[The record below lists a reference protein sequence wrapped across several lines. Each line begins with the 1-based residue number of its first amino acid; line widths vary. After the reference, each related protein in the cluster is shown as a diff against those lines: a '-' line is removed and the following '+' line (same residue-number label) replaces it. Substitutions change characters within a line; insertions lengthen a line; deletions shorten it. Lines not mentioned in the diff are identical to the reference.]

1 MAINVPIITQFD
13 KKGIDKA
20 VDQFNRLEGPAKKA
34 GFALEKAFVPATVAL
49 GGLAIAA
56 FDFAKGAAED
66 AASADKLEGALR
78 RTTKATE
85 AQIDAVADYIDK
97 AQLATNIAD
106 VDLRE
111 AFAKL
116 AVATGDVTE
125 SQDLLNLAADISV
138 ATGKDLSAVT
148 DALAKAYSGNM
159 TALQKLDP
167 SLRDAIKSG
176 ADFDEV
182 GKALSETY
190 GGAAADAVNTAE
202 GRFKN
207 MAIRMD
213 EVKET
218 IGAALLPI
226 IERLLPVLSSLASF
240 VEDNTQLIVVL
251 GSVIGG
257 VAGAIVA
264 INVAMKV
271 WTATTKAL
279 TAVTAVYN
287 AVLAVNPVVLI
298 VAAVVALIA
307 IFVVL
312 QQKFDIIGKAVE
324 FLGGIFGAV
333 KDFILNAW
341 NSLLDWFR
349 NLPELIRQAFDVLF
363 LIMVGPYKLA
373 YDLVIALWTRLWGWF
388 KDLPGRLGAAVANIF
403 EILIAPFR
411 NVVAAM
417 FNLGRDIVGGI
428 VDGIKSVA
436 GSIGSA
442 ITSAIPG
449 AGTVKGLI
457 GKVLPFAE
465 GGLVTQPTLGLVG
478 EAGPEVVIP
487 LDRLSE
493 MRGGRGD
500 NITINVAGT
509 VVSERDLIEQIRI
522 GLLRAQRNGQQL
534 VA

>member
-85 AQIDAVADYIDK
+85 AQIDAVGEYIDK

-190 GGAAADAVNTAE
+190 GGAAADAVD
-202 GRFKN
+202 R
-207 MAIRMD
+207 
-213 EVKET
+213 
-218 IGAALLPI
+218 
-226 IERLLPVLSSLASF
+226 
-240 VEDNTQLIVVL
+240 
-251 GSVIGG
+251 
-257 VAGAIVA
+257 
-264 INVAMKV
+264 
-271 WTATTKAL
+271 
-279 TAVTAVYN
+279 
-287 AVLAVNPVVLI
+287 
-298 VAAVVALIA
+298 
-307 IFVVL
+307 
-312 QQKFDIIGKAVE
+312 
-324 FLGGIFGAV
+324 
-333 KDFILNAW
+333 
-341 NSLLDWFR
+341 
-349 NLPELIRQAFDVLF
+349 
-363 LIMVGPYKLA
+363 
-373 YDLVIALWTRLWGWF
+373 
-388 KDLPGRLGAAVANIF
+388 
-403 EILIAPFR
+403 
-411 NVVAAM
+411 
-417 FNLGRDIVGGI
+417 
-428 VDGIKSVA
+428 KSV
-436 GSIGSA
+436 
-442 ITSAIPG
+442 
-449 AGTVKGLI
+449 V
-457 GKVLPFAE
+457 
-465 GGLVTQPTLGLVG
+465 
-478 EAGPEVVIP
+478 
-487 LDRLSE
+487 
-493 MRGGRGD
+493 
-500 NITINVAGT
+500 
-509 VVSERDLIEQIRI
+509 
-522 GLLRAQRNGQQL
+522 
-534 VA
+534 